1 MSYVKRQALFDN
13 LNPLLKKFA
22 TEGPIPP
29 QYIPAKKRKII
40 ARYMGRSSVNPG
52 YGKYNEL
59 LIALDAEPLSSTK
72 LESDAIALTADYKQS
87 VS

>member
-13 LNPLLKKFA
+13 LNPLLKKFS

-52 YGKYNEL
+52 YGKY
-59 LIALDAEPLSSTK
+59 
-72 LESDAIALTADYKQS
+72 
-87 VS
+87 